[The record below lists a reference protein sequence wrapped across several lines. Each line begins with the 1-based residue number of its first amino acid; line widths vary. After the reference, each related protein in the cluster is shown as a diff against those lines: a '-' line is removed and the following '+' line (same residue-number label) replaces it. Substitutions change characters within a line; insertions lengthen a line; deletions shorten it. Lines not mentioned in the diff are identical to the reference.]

1 MHRQIIC
8 KKSVKNSYSKLF
20 LIATTHDLH
29 ACTQVHH
36 TSVQRKQ
43 EYKKTYKYLSSEL
56 FLSCCC
62 TCSHERMTTDTG
74 FNELLLLLAKLS
86 PCLRMRKLSC
96 FPRCHSYSHYFS
108 YCCCSHSCFCVVAA
122 SLLTDGIPI
131 GGIITVIAIV
141 RVAAAAAAVAILHA
155 VLWFRAAMN
164 ATITLARTIIFTV
177 DVGSTISDIRES

>member
-1 MHRQIIC
+1 M
-8 KKSVKNSYSKLF
+8 
-20 LIATTHDLH
+20 
-29 ACTQVHH
+29 
-36 TSVQRKQ
+36 
-43 EYKKTYKYLSSEL
+43 
-56 FLSCCC
+56 
-62 TCSHERMTTDTG
+62 
-74 FNELLLLLAKLS
+74 
-86 PCLRMRKLSC
+86 
-96 FPRCHSYSHYFS
+96 
-108 YCCCSHSCFCVVAA
+108 VAA